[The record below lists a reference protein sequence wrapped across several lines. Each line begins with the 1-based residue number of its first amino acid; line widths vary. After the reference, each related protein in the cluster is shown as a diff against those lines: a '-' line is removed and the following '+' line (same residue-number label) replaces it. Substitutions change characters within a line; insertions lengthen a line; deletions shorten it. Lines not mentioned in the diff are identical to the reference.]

1 MEFEIDN
8 YNALHAALDEMC
20 LDFEQERIPDD
31 TVFDCK
37 LVAAELLSNVL
48 QHGGGRAYFRAL
60 INGDEI
66 VISVRS
72 ERTYRPPEKSEC
84 AGVTQECGRGLFLV
98 DSVCSR
104 REYNECEG
112 IRVVV
117 KIMNQ

>member
-8 YNALHAALDEMC
+8 YNALHAALDQMC
-20 LDFEQERIPDD
+20 LGFEKERIPDG

-48 QHGGGRAYFRAL
+48 QHGGERAYFRAL
-60 INGDEI
+60 ISGDEI

-72 ERTYRPPEKSEC
+72 ENEFRPPEKSQC

-98 DSVCSR
+98 DSVCFR
-104 REYNECEG
+104 REYNEREG
-112 IRVVV
+112 IRVTL
-117 KIMNQ
+117 KIIK